1 MSRLA
6 IAFVLALAA
15 TAANAQ
21 DTKSEQS
28 QTPAVASAI
37 EDALRP
43 LGVRIDTLPV
53 TPSRLRA
60 LIREAEPRKGTV
72 R

>member
-1 MSRLA
+1 MVA
-6 IAFVLALAA
+6 P
-15 TAANAQ
+15 
-21 DTKSEQS
+21 
-28 QTPAVASAI
+28 PAVISAI

-43 LGVRIDTLPV
+43 LGVRIDTVPV

-60 LIREAEPRKGTV
+60 LIREAEAKRS